1 MSHPE
6 NTTAPPGAQASL
18 SSPISPDVPRDF
30 VWYCVDQILPN
41 LRIQGQPIFDK
52 DLALELRSA
61 IASAVPEF
69 RVIVQV
75 CTGDAE
81 DLKTVAPRA
90 ARNRDLIISCR
101 SAKRPGH
108 EYLARLGQFGAYDP
122 RQSAPR
128 NDEVPFRGAQLEG
141 GQ

>member
-1 MSHPE
+1 MHPK
-6 NTTAPPGAQASL
+6 NTTAPPGAQV
-18 SSPISPDVPRDF
+18 SPDIPVEAGISRGV

-41 LRIQGQPIFDK
+41 LRIQGQPILDK

-61 IASAVPEF
+61 IAPAVPEF
-69 RVIVQV
+69 RVIVQA
-75 CTGDAE
+75 CASDAE